1 MKPGNSLDSF
11 QISLG
16 RSSLGAGTEAALG
29 RRRDCWPQGL
39 PGLSEGGILPS
50 PLVIGPQ
57 GWLSPLGGWCSS
69 REVLRV
75 PKQSDIHIAIAT
87 DLPLEPWVH
96 GKMIRAL
103 LKVLVW
109 VWPGCRPGEQPWK
122 PGIKNIQ
129 DRNSTPNSQKLK
141 ESENEYKLNPTGTT
155 QESKRRS
162 TIPSPRLRDF
172 LMTNRR
178 GEGAGNENQRKNQ
191 SKKGWV
197 CDSSSLA
204 AGCRARWLSCTNVQ
218 GCWEES
224 GCPQPWS
231 VMGGLPSRLSAD

>member
-1 MKPGNSLDSF
+1 MQVQSCIMKPGNSLDSF

-109 VWPGCRPGEQPWK
+109 V
-122 PGIKNIQ
+122 
-129 DRNSTPNSQKLK
+129 
-141 ESENEYKLNPTGTT
+141 
-155 QESKRRS
+155 
-162 TIPSPRLRDF
+162 
-172 LMTNRR
+172 
-178 GEGAGNENQRKNQ
+178 
-191 SKKGWV
+191 
-197 CDSSSLA
+197 
-204 AGCRARWLSCTNVQ
+204 
-218 GCWEES
+218 
-224 GCPQPWS
+224 
-231 VMGGLPSRLSAD
+231 